1 MRRKFLTWLL
11 LLVCATFVVTGGL
24 AYLQFDRQVQERANQ
39 ILNTRLNDLAELLN
53 YTNENMKHVVE
64 INNE

>member
-39 ILNTRLNDLAELLN
+39 ILNTRLNDLVELLN

-64 INNE
+64 INN